1 MKVHHPVR
9 PSLPPAR
16 PTCWAALWAV
26 VLLAAVPASAQVTTP
41 ATYDEGYWS
50 DEIPAHLSV
59 VEGTAT
65 LERDGRVERAEP
77 NLILLAGD
85 RLSTDRGRLEI
96 LFADGSA
103 VAADE
108 FTTIDVLDAA
118 LMRLSTGQVR
128 VTIARATGAVEYR
141 IDTVAGSAQLLTPG
155 EFKVALLNAD
165 SAYAEVDLTVMRGS
179 AELANQYGRTQ
190 VRAGTHAVARAD
202 AAPSL
207 PYAANAAAWSDFD
220 RWAEAQQDAR
230 LGYSS
235 ARYLPTE
242 LHYNAGVFDR
252 HGSWAYEPAYS
263 THVWYPRV
271 GAGWRPYSVGRWS
284 FVARFGYV
292 WVGVDRWSW
301 PTHHYGRWGVNAG
314 RWYWIPGR
322 RWGPAWVSW
331 ASAPGYVG
339 WCPLGFD
346 NRPVFSVTSITVNYY
361 QPHFGWTVLPRQ
373 SFGHGVVVTDHRVGP
388 RRAVPREWSQFAEQQ
403 AAPAPANVAMRTA
416 QGAPLRS
423 PSAARTALRRDGTT
437 AATARSAAT
446 APDLR
451 AGAPATGRTAISAT
465 RGSVQAPPSTT
476 RGAAVRRAQPSA
488 PPTIAG
494 AAPGGR
500 VAAPAARSA
509 TTGGRVAAPTPRSAT
524 TGPARAA
531 TSRAPGSVIRSAPST
546 RSAPATAG
554 RGRATSRSGVVTA
567 PPATAPRGR
576 TRGGDLPQVIYGSP
590 SRSAAPARSP
600 ASSGRSAV
608 SRGGAPAGGS
618 AAPVMRG
625 RAVPS
630 VGAPSSSG
638 RATSPGA
645 RRVGTP
651 SRATTPAGGTSRAGG
666 RVVVPRGG
674 ATPPA
679 AAGTSRGGG
688 SRVTPRGGAPAGRVG
703 PSRAGGS
710 AAPPASSSS
719 GGRVSRGRTAP
730 PASSGGGTGSGR
742 GGGSAGRTASRRG
755 GG

>member
-9 PSLPPAR
+9 PSFPPAR
-16 PTCWAALWAV
+16 PTRWAALWVAA
-26 VLLAAVPASAQVTTP
+26 LLAAAPASAQVTTP
-41 ATYDEGYWS
+41 ASYDEGYWS

-179 AELANQYGRTQ
+179 AELANQYGRTR

-207 PYAANAAAWSDFD
+207 PYAANSAAWSDFD
-220 RWAEAQQDAR
+220 GWAEAQQDAR

-235 ARYLPTE
+235 ARYLPSE

-263 THVWYPRV
+263 TYVWYPQV
-271 GAGWRPYSVGRWS
+271 GAGWRPYSAGRWS

-373 SFGHGVVVTDHRVGP
+373 SFGHNVIVTDHRVGP

-403 AAPAPANVAMRTA
+403 AAPAPPNVAMRTA

-423 PSAARTALRRDGTT
+423 PSAARTALRRDGT
-437 AATARSAAT
+437 APATARSAAT
-446 APDLR
+446 TPDLR
-451 AGAPATGRTAISAT
+451 AGTPAGGRTAVPAT
-465 RGSVQAPPSTT
+465 RGSLQAPASATA
-476 RGAAVRRAQPSA
+476 GAAVRRAQPSA

-494 AAPGGR
+494 ATPGGRVAAPTTRSTASGSR

-509 TTGGRVAAPTPRSAT
+509 A
-524 TGPARAA
+524 TGPARTA
-531 TSRAPGSVIRSAPST
+531 TSRTPGAVTRATPST
-546 RSAPATAG
+546 RSAPATAAS
-554 RGRATSRSGVVTA
+554 GRATSRSGVVTT

-590 SRSAAPARSP
+590 SRTTAPPARNP
-600 ASSGRSAV
+600 APSGRPAV
-608 SRGGAPAGGS
+608 SRGGTPAAGS
-618 AAPVMRG
+618 AAPVVRG
-625 RAVPS
+625 RSVSSTIGPS
-630 VGAPSSSG
+630 APA
-638 RATSPGA
+638 RTAPPGA

-651 SRATTPAGGTSRAGG
+651 GRTTTPAAGSNRGGAS
-666 RVVVPRGG
+666 RVVVPRG
-674 ATPPA
+674 AAPS
-679 AAGTSRGGG
+679 AAGRSRSGGG
-688 SRVTPRGGAPAGRVG
+688 VAAPRGGAPASRVA
-703 PSRAGGS
+703 PSRGGGTAS
-710 AAPPASSSS
+710 RVAPSRGGGTAAPPASSTS
-719 GGRVSRGRTAP
+719 GGRASRGRTAP
-730 PASSGGGTGSGR
+730 PASSGGGTTS
-742 GGGSAGRTASRRG
+742 GGG
-755 GG
+755 